1 MASSNLSVAST
12 PHYSDDPSAFPM
24 EAGCCCGFVRLRLEQ
39 APLVVHC
46 CHCTSCQRE
55 TGSAFSP
62 NIIIEASNV
71 TRLPPAAPAVP
82 AYPGAPETS
91 PPAGPSLHDGQDDGS
106 RLVETLIPSESGEG
120 QTIVRCPKC
129 LTAVWSEYDVPLV
142 KYIKGG
148 TLDRAWLVEPDAHI
162 FVRSKRP
169 FVEISDGKPQFE
181 RYYDK
186 SKVWRPESLER
197 WDKLLPDIVK
207 LRESRGSNS

>member
-1 MASSNLSVAST
+1 MASSNLPVAST

-82 AYPGAPETS
+82 AYPGAPEAS
-91 PPAGPSLHDGQDDGS
+91 PPAGPGLHDGQDDGS
-106 RLVETLIPSESGEG
+106 SLVKTLIPSESGEG

-129 LTAVWSEYDVPLV
+129 LAAVWSEYDVPLV

-181 RYYDK
+181 RYYEK